1 LRPEVKNSDSTADG
15 LPETNALPEAV
26 QDRLARILDD
36 YLVAMEL
43 GAPISPEELLAR
55 HPEDAQLLRGYLSGI
70 ELFHAAA
77 VVPQSPQAISL
88 TSGNLGPEQT
98 IGDFRLVR
106 EIGRGGMG
114 VVYEAEQ
121 ISLRRRVALKI
132 LPFTSGHNE
141 KQISRFKNE
150 AQAAARIKHP
160 NIVPVFAV
168 GEQNGVHYYAMQL
181 VEGQSLTTMLAEMHH
196 DSPSSTVGSTAPN
209 YRRTTRGAASG
220 GKSVAVRQ
228 SGGRSERPEWS
239 ASGTGDHLRVVA
251 RLGAQAA
258 EALHAAHDYGIV
270 HRDVKPSNL
279 LVDDHGKLW
288 VTDFGLARFRE
299 HAGLTQTG
307 DVLGTMRYM
316 SPEQAL
322 GRGGLIDHHTDVY
335 SLGVTL
341 YELATLH
348 HPAGDATDVQLL
360 MDRGRFTPKPLRHWN
375 RHIPVDFQTIILKA
389 IAEFP
394 HERYATAQ
402 EFADDLNRFL
412 EGKPILASPPSLV
425 SRTGKWVR
433 RHRSVAYAGAAMLLA
448 VIVGQLANSLVL
460 FQQQIET
467 ERALATAQENLHQ
480 AHAVLDRFGARY
492 AEQLA
497 AIPGAEGVR
506 AQMLEDSLSFYEQ
519 FESQTADDPALASDL
534 ALAYNRMGTLSER
547 LGKNEAALE
556 KHLAARTLWEARIAD
571 EPANAEYARN
581 LALCDNNIGLL
592 LAEFG
597 RGSEALEA
605 LQRGQQIQ
613 RDLLGKEA
621 ASAALATELAT
632 TCNNLGLVLRQV
644 GRRNEAI
651 DEFRAAIALQESL
664 VKKTPEDEAAL
675 HVLAAS
681 YNNLGSLLDAT
692 ASDEA
697 ATNYH
702 QAIALERQLVESHP
716 INRLYQGDLARTY
729 NNLGFVLA
737 RNQDWQNAELCY
749 LDAVKIQE
757 HLVKQSPLAGSYT
770 RDLAISYNNLG
781 MVQNRDERCAEA
793 EASFRRAIRLQQRL
807 LTAVPTDAG
816 TLSNLGGVYNNL
828 GLLFDQQQRFADA
841 ESNYQQAV
849 DFQKQALEAIPGNGR
864 YRELLSNHYTNYA
877 KCLQNQKKLEAAE
890 EVALERKSLLAGQ
903 PSPATAAPQD

>member
-1 LRPEVKNSDSTADG
+1 MRPDVENADSTAVA

-55 HPEDAQLLRGYLSGI
+55 HPEDAQHLRGYLSGL

-77 VVPQSPQAISL
+77 VVPHAPPSISL
-88 TSGNLGPEQT
+88 TSGKVGPEQT
-98 IGDFRLVR
+98 IGDFRLMQ

-132 LPFTSGHNE
+132 LPFTAGHDE

-150 AQAAARIKHP
+150 AQAAAQIKHP

-181 VEGQSLTTMLAEMHH
+181 VEGQSLTTLLAEMQHGGT
-196 DSPSSTVGSTAPN
+196 PSTVGTS
-209 YRRTTRGAASG
+209 
-220 GKSVAVRQ
+220 
-228 SGGRSERPEWS
+228 
-239 ASGTGDHLRVVA
+239 DHLRVVA
-251 RLGAQAA
+251 RLGVQAA

-322 GRGGLIDHHTDVY
+322 GRGGLIDHRTDVY

-348 HPAGDATDVQLL
+348 HPAGDATDAQLL
-360 MDRGRFTPKPLRHWN
+360 LDRRRFASRPLRHWN
-375 RHIPVDFQTIILKA
+375 RHIPVDFQTIILKS

-425 SRTGKWVR
+425 CRAGKWAR
-433 RHRSVAYAGAAMLLA
+433 RHRGVVYAAAAVLLVAF
-448 VIVGQLANSLVL
+448 VGQSANNLMLAK
-460 FQQQIET
+460 QTGET
-467 ERALATAQENLHQ
+467 ERALVTAQENLHQ
-480 AHAVLDRFGARY
+480 AHAVLDRFGTRY

-506 AQMLEDSLSFYEQ
+506 SQMLEDSLKFYQQ
-519 FESQTADDPALASDL
+519 FETQTADDPALASDL
-534 ALAYNRMGTLSER
+534 ALAYNRMGTLSEK
-547 LGKNEAALE
+547 LGKSEEALK
-556 KHLAARTLWEARIAD
+556 KHLAAHKLWEARLAD
-571 EPANAEYARN
+571 EPTSAESARN
-581 LALCDNNIGLL
+581 LAICDNNIGLL

-597 RGSEALEA
+597 RVPEALEA
-605 LQRGQQIQ
+605 LEQAQRIQ
-613 RDLLGKEA
+613 KELFGKDA
-621 ASAALATELAT
+621 KSAILATDLAT
-632 TCNNLGLVLRQV
+632 TCNNLGLVLRQA
-644 GRRNEAI
+644 GRRSEAV
-651 DEFRAAIALQESL
+651 DQFRAAIALQQPLAENAPGNETSL
-664 VKKTPEDEAAL
+664 R
-675 HVLAAS
+675 VLAAS
-681 YNNLGSLLDAT
+681 YSNLGSLLDAT
-692 ASDEA
+692 MVDA
-697 ATNYH
+697 AAENYRK
-702 QAIALERQLVESHP
+702 AIALQQQLVENNP

-781 MVQNRDERCAEA
+781 MVQSRDGRFAEA
-793 EASFRRAIRLQQRL
+793 EASFRQALGLQRRL
-807 LTAVPTDAG
+807 LAVVPSDVR

-841 ESNYQQAV
+841 ESNYKQAV
-849 DFQKQALEAIPGNGR
+849 RFQKQAFEVSSDTTR
-864 YRELLSNHYTNYA
+864 YRDLLSNHYTNYA
-877 KCLQNQKKLEAAE
+877 KCLQSQKKQQAAD
-890 EVALERKSLLAGQ
+890 EVIEQRKSLLAGQ
-903 PSPATAAPQD
+903 PHSSGMLPRN